1 MNIGLNQAALWHFR
15 YQGLLLNCRLTNANV
30 LTHSS
35 YKPDQSITWSLFWK
49 ALIASFQHV
58 LISHWKF
65 KWFKKK
71 HMLLWVVHRYN
82 FPCCP
87 LILTFVLFRW
97 RLRNRLQQSR
107 PGMNQIKYGLS
118 TRMAFPWVSLAYL
131 FKNVLTVASHFSP
144 FHCLLLVF
152 YKKLHSYLLL
162 NVFFNISTRGVYVIF
177 YCKKSVILH

>member
-1 MNIGLNQAALWHFR
+1 M
-15 YQGLLLNCRLTNANV
+15 
-30 LTHSS
+30 
-35 YKPDQSITWSLFWK
+35 
-49 ALIASFQHV
+49 
-58 LISHWKF
+58 
-65 KWFKKK
+65 
-71 HMLLWVVHRYN
+71 
-82 FPCCP
+82 
-87 LILTFVLFRW
+87 
-97 RLRNRLQQSR
+97 QQSR

-131 FKNVLTVASHFSP
+131 FENVLTVASHFSP